1 MSVQGTGRRAAR
13 RGSWWRALRRPVVA
27 AVGVVALSAT
37 AVAGAQGTGPGFVVT
52 PGAGTQDVT
61 FVVEGAGF
69 PPGAALEEAYVSPE
83 GERFVYL
90 IDGAPAVVPTDA
102 AGRFAVSVLP
112 VRDFVGARAGR
123 WQVWFCAP
131 GGDPCWV
138 AEIAIAA

>member
-1 MSVQGTGRRAAR
+1 MYS
-13 RGSWWRALRRPVVA
+13 RPI
-27 AVGVVALSAT
+27 
-37 AVAGAQGTGPGFVVT
+37 
-52 PGAGTQDVT
+52 
-61 FVVEGAGF
+61 
-69 PPGAALEEAYVSPE
+69 YV
-83 GERFVYL
+83 

-138 AEIAIAA
+138 AEIDIAV